1 MQEEEDTAV
10 ADETDPPPPPS
21 PKNNCPG
28 LFHGRIHFPM
38 PIPCDGIHLVLG
50 VLVGVVPTMH
60 RAGTALFVLYQFLEE
75 ILVGDV
81 HSFFKDVGVFLVGL
95 VLGMGMYGGILGT
108 TVTSEALFTACPP
121 PQMPTRH

>member
-1 MQEEEDTAV
+1 MREEEDTAV
-10 ADETDPPPPPS
+10 ADETDPPS
-21 PKNNCPG
+21 PNDNCPG

-81 HSFFKDVGVFLVGL
+81 HSFFKDVECFWSGL
-95 VLGMGMYGGILGT
+95 FWAWGCMGASSG
-108 TVTSEALFTACPP
+108 
-121 PQMPTRH
+121 RR